1 MASRWGF
8 SNQAYNAQFYIS
20 SGGFEEPEPDHSY
33 GPMGRSGYMIHVVT
47 GGKGLFVSEGQK
59 YELGAGSMFY
69 IEPHKTT
76 YMKADHD
83 DPWTFYWIR
92 FVGNL
97 VPKYMN
103 RINLT
108 AEKPVMNR
116 QDLPQVFDKVIDIV
130 NYSQVAGPHDF
141 YYQAQLFEVLHELQL
156 FYPKEK
162 TALKLPQATDLF
174 QQATRYVANNYET
187 QITVHDL
194 VSYLNIDR
202 SYLYRI
208 FKSQAGVSPQ
218 DYITDYRLKKAS
230 EILKDPQN
238 SIEYTAL
245 SCGFSNYQSFIRF
258 FKKRYQLSPSEYRK
272 QY

>member
-8 SNQAYNAQFYIS
+8 NNQAYNAQFYIS

-141 YYQAQLFEVLHELQL
+141 YYQAQLFEILHELQL

-187 QITVHDL
+187 QTPGNFQCLKPAIKSSFHSRL
-194 VSYLNIDR
+194 AAG
-202 SYLYRI
+202 RI
-208 FKSQAGVSPQ
+208 
-218 DYITDYRLKKAS
+218 
-230 EILKDPQN
+230 
-238 SIEYTAL
+238 
-245 SCGFSNYQSFIRF
+245 GFSPGHGFSPRDHHAGHPLPFGKNGPAG
-258 FKKRYQLSPSEYRK
+258 KRACLP
-272 QY
+272 